1 MRSLQVTGEGADLAL
16 EGDLDI
22 RTVEDAAHSLAPRLA
37 ASGGRL
43 DLARLNTL
51 DTPGALY
58 LCGLRDQVQLTG
70 VRDDHQAL
78 LDLVCKLEVKPL
90 AHPPSTPRWRELL
103 VRLGA
108 SLHSLVR
115 DTRDILEFM
124 GRFASALAGAAVHP
138 SRIRLASIS
147 RQVSETGI
155 NALPIIGLLAVMIAV
170 VIAYQGIVQLRQ
182 FGGEDYTIN
191 LVAVSVLREMGVL
204 VTAIIVAG
212 RTGSSFT
219 AEIGLMK
226 AREEIDALVVMGLS
240 PMDMLV
246 IPRMLG
252 LLITLPLLVFFADAT
267 ALVGAAVI
275 SKVLLG
281 VGPAQ
286 FIERVHQ
293 SVQMSDLFVGLVKA
307 PVFAFIIATIGCM
320 HGLRVGGSAE
330 SIGRETTRSV
340 VKSIFIVIVLDA
352 LFSVFFERVG
362 L

>member
-16 EGDLDI
+16 EGALDI
-22 RTVEDAAHSLAPRLA
+22 RTVEDAAHSLTPRLA
-37 ASGGRL
+37 SSGARL
-43 DLARLNTL
+43 DLARLTAL

-58 LCGLRDQVQLTG
+58 LCGLRDKVELTG
-70 VRDDHQAL
+70 VRADHQAL
-78 LDLVCKLEVKPL
+78 LDLICKLEAKPL
-90 AHPPSTPRWRELL
+90 PHPATTPRWREVL

-108 SLHSLVR
+108 SMHSLAR
-115 DTRDILEFM
+115 DAHDLLEFM
-124 GRFASALAGAAVHP
+124 GRFVSALASAVRHP
-138 SRIRLASIS
+138 RSLRLASIS
-147 RQVSETGI
+147 RQVTETGI

-212 RTGSSFT
+212 RTGSAFT

-226 AREEIDALVVMGLS
+226 AREEVDALVVMGLS
-240 PMDMLV
+240 PMEMLV

-252 LLITLPLLVFFADAT
+252 LLITLPLLAFFADVT
-267 ALVGAAVI
+267 ALVGAAVM
-275 SKVLLG
+275 SKALLG

-286 FIERVHQ
+286 YVERVHEA
-293 SVQMSDLFVGLVKA
+293 VQMSDLFVGLVKA
-307 PVFAFIIATIGCM
+307 PVFAFIIAAIGCM
-320 HGLRVGGSAE
+320 HGLRVSGSAE
-330 SIGRETTRSV
+330 SIGKETTRSV

-352 LFSVFFERVG
+352 IFSVFFERVG

>member
-1 MRSLQVTGEGADLAL
+1 
-16 EGDLDI
+16 
-22 RTVEDAAHSLAPRLA
+22 
-37 ASGGRL
+37 
-43 DLARLNTL
+43 
-51 DTPGALY
+51 
-58 LCGLRDQVQLTG
+58 
-70 VRDDHQAL
+70 
-78 LDLVCKLEVKPL
+78 
-90 AHPPSTPRWRELL
+90 
-103 VRLGA
+103 
-108 SLHSLVR
+108 
-115 DTRDILEFM
+115 
-124 GRFASALAGAAVHP
+124 
-138 SRIRLASIS
+138 
-147 RQVSETGI
+147 VSETGI